1 MSDVYCPR
9 RASSE
14 QDVGQQ
20 LHLKRPGA
28 RGNAWCKKYQCMSQN
43 CLFSLK
49 ESQHRRH
56 TERLSQR
63 MSGIMVIFRHLKR
76 ALGMLLSSCKTKYTL
91 DQFCRQL
98 VCSQGVEVGAGV
110 IRLSDR
116 FPTTL
121 FRTSWPQRQLA
132 NSIHPHTTP
141 TRIDN
146 FYRKLVR
153 SHQQCPLSLS
163 PRITGTHSR

>member
-9 RASSE
+9 RASRE

-98 VCSQGVEVGAGV
+98 VCRESRQVLVSFASLIAFLQRCFAPHGRRGSQQTQFSP
-110 IRLSDR
+110 IRPRLVSII
-116 FPTTL
+116 
-121 FRTSWPQRQLA
+121 SIA
-132 NSIHPHTTP
+132 NWYVLINSALCHCHPE
-141 TRIDN
+141 
-146 FYRKLVR
+146 
-153 SHQQCPLSLS
+153 
-163 PRITGTHSR
+163 

>member
-9 RASSE
+9 RVSRE
-14 QDVGQQ
+14 QGVGQQ

-56 TERLSQR
+56 TQRLSQR

-76 ALGMLLSSCKTKYTL
+76 VLGMLLSSCKTKYTL
-91 DQFCRQL
+91 DQFSSQL
-98 VCSQGVEVGAGV
+98 VCRESRQVLVSFASLIAFLQRCFAPLGRRGSSQTQFTP
-110 IRLSDR
+110 IRPRLVSII
-116 FPTTL
+116 
-121 FRTSWPQRQLA
+121 SIA
-132 NSIHPHTTP
+132 NWYVLINSALCHCH
-141 TRIDN
+141 
-146 FYRKLVR
+146 
-153 SHQQCPLSLS
+153 HE
-163 PRITGTHSR
+163 